1 MKKTILISGIICLN
15 IFVIGAFLK
24 VFHFPGANIGIF
36 AGMVSFALWF
46 LPIAFIYSYK
56 SSDKSKKPLYIV
68 GFICTATCI
77 LGALCKIMHLP
88 GSNLFLLIGIPLP
101 FILFLPMY
109 LYFQRKEKNKSVINF
124 AKIMFLM
131 IFIAVVNSLLTFRIN
146 GNIVKGYTN
155 DLESAF
161 KSSEIEMFKNKTLLE
176 NFPRTDDSIK
186 NTSVAEITKRS
197 DDICITVNR
206 IQTTVINEFAEN
218 QVSSANEIM
227 NNEWEKVRIVA
238 SSSIIFGFKDRPD
251 LTLGLKKS
259 INDYCEFIKNLPF
272 VGKEQSEQ
280 ISLLLNTSDKVDMG
294 EDGKTI
300 SWENWLFKNRYLI
313 TVITNLEDVKAK
325 VRLAENTVLE
335 AINKKDLT
343 VKYAEK
349 I

>member
-24 VFHFPGANIGIF
+24 VFHLSGANLMIF

-46 LPIAFIYSYK
+46 LPAAFINSYK
-56 SSDKSKKPLYIV
+56 GSDKSKKPLYIV
-68 GFICTATCI
+68 GFVCTATCI

-109 LYFQRKEKNKSVINF
+109 LYFQRKEKNKSVMSF

-131 IFIAVVNSLLTFRIN
+131 IFIAVVNSLLTFRVH
-146 GNIVKGYTN
+146 GDIVLGYTN

-161 KSSEIEMFKNKTLLE
+161 KSSEIETLKNKTLLG
-176 NFPRTDDSIK
+176 NLSHSDDSIK

-197 DDICITVNR
+197 DDICNTVNR
-206 IQTTVINEFAEN
+206 IQTTVINEYAEK

-238 SSSIIFGFKDRPD
+238 SSSIIFGFKNRPD

-259 INDYCEFIKNLPF
+259 INDYCEYIKSLPF
-272 VGKEQSEQ
+272 VDKEQSEQ
-280 ISLLLNTSDKVDMG
+280 INLLLSTSDKVGMG
-294 EDGKTI
+294 ENGKTI

-313 TVITNLEDVKAK
+313 TVITNLEDVKVK
-325 VRLAENTVLE
+325 IRLAENTVLE

-343 VKYAEK
+343 AKYTEK